1 MLKAVKKLSIL
12 AGALMLTS
20 VVVNATPVSAHEIFY
35 NGSTGIVLKWNDVT
49 SRTANLKINGDHLDG
64 GYTSYYSSIK
74 RAWPNASS
82 RVSVQ
87 EASFSSSNIDL
98 ATASETAWD
107 NRWGDFYS
115 HFYLGVCDMTS
126 TDGYELNSVENAM
139 ASSRKID
146 YAGILYT
153 PYEDDY
159 EGTTHMK
166 KTMVHEIGHALGLG
180 HPNTD
185 YDYTDAASVMRQGY
199 GDETHHTPQSHDKTD
214 LNNKY

>member
-1 MLKAVKKLSIL
+1 MENPRQHYCSSTKAQHLRPDPNDFCRLLEHGGRTIDSASGYDKISPIRFFRQRS
-12 AGALMLTS
+12 AGCDS
-20 VVVNATPVSAHEIFY
+20 KHFY
-35 NGSTGIVLKWNDVT
+35 SFLGNFTGPCLF
-49 SRTANLKINGDHLDG
+49 LLGFL
-64 GYTSYYSSIK
+64 
-74 RAWPNASS
+74 
-82 RVSVQ
+82 
-87 EASFSSSNIDL
+87 
-98 ATASETAWD
+98 ETAAGRDWK
-107 NRWGDFYS
+107 
-115 HFYLGVCDMTS
+115 YLRIKT
-126 TDGYELNSVENAM
+126 VENTM

-159 EGTTHMK
+159 EDTTHMK
-166 KTMVHEIGHALGLG
+166 RTMVHEIGHALGLG